1 MRKIY
6 KLKDTTCDCGDC
18 RYFKKQKE
26 GFYIT
31 GDTGGG
37 FFYLMSFDGHRS
49 DISFI
54 KDDVIEIK
62 PPFSMDIDKL
72 FEL

>member
-6 KLKDTTCDCGDC
+6 KLKDSSCDCNDC
-18 RYFKKQKE
+18 RYFRKQKD
-26 GFYIT
+26 GFYT
-31 GDTGGG
+31 TSDTGGG
-37 FFYLMSFDGHRS
+37 FFYLMSFDGRRS
-49 DISFI
+49 SISYI

-62 PPFSMDIDKL
+62 PTFGIDMDKL